1 MVCRPCEQGRKDQDS
16 ALEWNNMAL
25 IQPRKK
31 APQSERGMSLVELMI
46 AMVVLLV
53 GLVGS
58 MALVAIS
65 MRNNGRSRQQGNST
79 IVSQLITE
87 KISSVRSTI
96 SPLLQITDCAGNV
109 FNVSTTAPGGS
120 PLTASGEVDFTQP
133 VVANYQM
140 VYTDCGTAGRQ
151 VTYDVRWNI
160 QQPTANVKFLTV
172 STQKRGVQ
180 GPGQATDLKYFS
192 LPVTIRTL
200 IGQGT

>member
-1 MVCRPCEQGRKDQDS
+1 M
-16 ALEWNNMAL
+16 EWYNMAL
-25 IQPRKK
+25 MQRRKK
-31 APQSERGMSLVELMI
+31 AARHERGMSLIELMI

-53 GLVGS
+53 GLIGS

-87 KISSVRSTI
+87 KISSVRATT

-120 PLTASGEVDFTQP
+120 PLTASGDVDFTQP
-133 VVANYQM
+133 VVATYQM
-140 VYTDCGTAGRQ
+140 LYTDCGTVGRQ

-160 QQPTANVKFLTV
+160 QQPSNFVKLLTV
-172 STQKRGVQ
+172 STQKRSVQ

>member
-1 MVCRPCEQGRKDQDS
+1 MVCCLREQGRKDQNY
-16 ALEWNNMAL
+16 ALERYIMAL
-25 IQPRKK
+25 IQRMKK
-31 APQSERGMSLVELMI
+31 AIRNERGMSLVELLI

-65 MRNNGRSRQQGNST
+65 MANNGRSRQQGNST

-87 KISSVRSTI
+87 KISSVKATT
-96 SPLLQITDCAGNV
+96 SPILIVTDCAGNN
-109 FNVSTTAPGGS
+109 FNVSTIAPGGS
-120 PLTASGEVDFTQP
+120 PLTASGDVNFTQAP
-133 VVANYQM
+133 VANYQM
-140 VYTDCGTAGRQ
+140 LYTDCGTAGRQ

-160 QQPTANVKFLTV
+160 QQPTPNVKFLTV
-172 STQKRGVQ
+172 STQKLNVSQTRF
-180 GPGQATDLKYFS
+180 DLKYFS

>member
-1 MVCRPCEQGRKDQDS
+1 
-16 ALEWNNMAL
+16 MAL
-25 IQPRKK
+25 IQRSNK
-31 APQSERGMSLVELMI
+31 ASRNQRGMSLIELMI

-58 MALVAIS
+58 MALVAVS
-65 MRNNGRSRQQGNST
+65 MGNNSRSRQQGNST

-87 KISSVRSTI
+87 KISSVKAST
-96 SPLLQITDCAGNV
+96 SPLLVVTDCAGNA

-120 PLTASGEVDFTQP
+120 PLTASGDVDFTQP
-133 VVANYQM
+133 LVANYQM
-140 VYTDCGTAGRQ
+140 LYTDCGTAGRQ

-160 QQPTANVKFLTV
+160 QQPTQSVKFLTV
-172 STQKRGVQ
+172 SAVKRGI
-180 GPGQATDLKYFS
+180 GQNAAIFDLKYFS

>member
-1 MVCRPCEQGRKDQDS
+1 
-16 ALEWNNMAL
+16 MAL
-25 IQPRKK
+25 IQGMKK
-31 APQSERGMSLVELMI
+31 AIRNERGMSLVELLI

-65 MRNNGRSRQQGNST
+65 MANNGRSRQQGNST

-87 KISSVRSTI
+87 KISSVKATT
-96 SPLLQITDCAGNV
+96 SPILIVTDCAGNN
-109 FNVSTTAPGGS
+109 FNVSTIAPGGS
-120 PLTASGEVDFTQP
+120 PLTASGDVNFTQP
-133 VVANYQM
+133 AVANYQM
-140 VYTDCGTAGRQ
+140 LYTDCGTSGRQ

-160 QQPTANVKFLTV
+160 QQPTPYVKLLTV
-172 STQKRGVQ
+172 STQKLNVSQTRF
-180 GPGQATDLKYFS
+180 DLKYFS

>member
-1 MVCRPCEQGRKDQDS
+1 
-16 ALEWNNMAL
+16 MAL
-25 IQPRKK
+25 IQRRKK
-31 APQSERGMSLVELMI
+31 APRTERGMSLIELMI

-65 MRNNGRSRQQGNST
+65 MGNNGRSRQQGNST
-79 IVSQLITE
+79 IISQLLTE
-87 KISSVRSTI
+87 KISSVKATT
-96 SPLLQITDCAGNV
+96 SPLLIVTDCAGNN

-120 PLTASGEVDFTQP
+120 PLTAAGDVDFTQP
-133 VVANYQM
+133 PVANYQGL
-140 VYTDCGTAGRQ
+140 YTDCGTAGRQ

-160 QQPTANVKFLTV
+160 QQPTPNVKFLTV
-172 STQKRGVQ
+172 SAVKRGV
-180 GPGQATDLKYFS
+180 ATNAATFDLKYFS